1 MTGSAQR
8 DGIRAEA
15 VPRIPEEIV
24 WVEVDGETVVYDE
37 RRKQVH
43 LLNPTASL
51 VWSAIDGRA
60 SLDQIAGELSGA
72 FGAEPAVVRSDVQEL
87 VRELTELGLLAL
99 STRRR

>member
-60 SLDQIAGELSGA
+60 SLGQIAEELSGA
-72 FGAEPAVVRSDVQEL
+72 FGAEPAVVRSDVLEL
-87 VRELTELGLLAL
+87 VRELTEMGLLAL
-99 STRRR
+99 ATRRR